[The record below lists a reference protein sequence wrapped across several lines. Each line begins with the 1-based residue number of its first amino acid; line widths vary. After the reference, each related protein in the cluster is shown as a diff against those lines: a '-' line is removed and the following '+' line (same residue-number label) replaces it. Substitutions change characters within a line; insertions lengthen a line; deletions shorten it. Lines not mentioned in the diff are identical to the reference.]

1 MKLDMKIFSQVE
13 TWELPQEKIPDTRAS
28 SQHKC
33 KLLRQREVL
42 KTRENSKIAKFKY
55 EGKISTR
62 EVVLNR
68 CKREYSQYKGKV
80 FNKRRSSLHK
90 GKF

>member
-13 TWELPQEKIPDTRAS
+13 TWELTQEKIPDTRAS

-42 KTRENSKIAKFKY
+42 KTRENSKIAKF
-55 EGKISTR
+55 
-62 EVVLNR
+62 
-68 CKREYSQYKGKV
+68 
-80 FNKRRSSLHK
+80 
-90 GKF
+90 